1 MRTKRFIIVNIFVLA
16 MSLTLSSCLCHPFES
31 RFMLMQEKVDSM
43 VGISNTILQLSQ
55 DKGILLDSMTSGD
68 MLNGV
73 FDHHKE
79 ARQRIVRLV
88 GAMQPTPQLLVCIF
102 NITSKGFECQIS
114 ESFLVVYDS
123 SGAVSDALYLGI
135 NTSKPLCLPFNLTSK
150 RQIPTEDIQLSKW
163 RFENNKN
170 FVLTV
175 FEDNV
180 WLDKYKETC
189 IDAYYHTFQY
199 SLDEAGHIVMQ
210 KKESVK
216 PYRYNYSDSTIG
228 NKLNLNHKLFRL
240 RFTPYSMDY
249 MAQLEKLQD
258 KYNEPIEIGWFYS
271 RNTSSFLYWLYCHP
285 KSSLWKSFE
294 EFSTDGSYYGYSK
307 QEAIKWILEDI
318 NNLSLE
324 KIEEHYWKQIP
335 VEKVK
340 QYLKKRLTTVI
351 HSNRR

>member
-16 MSLTLSSCLCHPFES
+16 ISLMLSSCLCHPFES
-31 RFMLMQEKVDSM
+31 RLLLMQEKVDSM
-43 VGISNTILQLSQ
+43 IGISNTILQLSQ
-55 DKGILLDSMTSGD
+55 DKGVLLDSTTSND

-79 ARQRIVRLV
+79 ARERIVRLI
-88 GAMQPTPQLLVCIF
+88 GAMQPTPQQLVCVF

-123 SGAVSDALYLGI
+123 NGAVSDALYLGI
-135 NTSKPLCLPFNLTSK
+135 NTSQPLFLPFSLTSK

-163 RFENNKN
+163 RFKNNKS

-180 WLDKYKETC
+180 WLGKNKETY
-189 IDAYYHTFQY
+189 IDAYYHTFHFCI
-199 SLDEAGHIVMQ
+199 DEAGCIVMQ
-210 KKESVK
+210 KKESIK

-240 RFTPYSMDY
+240 RFTPYSIDY

-258 KYNEPIEIGWFYS
+258 KYNEPFEIGWFYS
-271 RNTSSFLYWLYCHP
+271 RNTSRFLYWLYCHP

-294 EFSTDGSYYGYSK
+294 EFATDGNYYGYSQ
-307 QEAIKWILEDI
+307 QEAVNWILEDI
-318 NNLSLE
+318 DHLSLE
-324 KIEEHYWKQIP
+324 KIEEPYWKQIP
-335 VEKVK
+335 VEKIK
-340 QYLKKRLTTVI
+340 QYLKKRLTAMVQ
-351 HSNRR
+351 SKRR